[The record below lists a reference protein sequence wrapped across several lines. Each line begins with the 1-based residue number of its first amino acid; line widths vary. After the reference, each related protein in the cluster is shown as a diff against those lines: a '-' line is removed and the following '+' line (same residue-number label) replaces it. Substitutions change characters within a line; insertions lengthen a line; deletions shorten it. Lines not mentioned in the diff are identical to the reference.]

1 MTARVGMWRDVAR
14 QAESVRRSRRSPET
28 ERVLV
33 RATAAGPRASA
44 PSSLSALDNATMRTP
59 ALKPCTQAAEP
70 RSGVRQHERQWRCD
84 LRVVQR
90 FARSS
95 LPASL
100 AFTPNTTGHAE
111 PPNTARVAVSWKCDS
126 RREMAAAPSRRSFV
140 VRWKASRCFD
150 DELGIIPSHSADAPA
165 LGVLELDQRRRD
177 AHRRDADDDMEAPS
191 ELTIVPISNTVAN
204 TRPTRA
210 QVRNRPLHLLDRSLV
225 LRLGGLTLSV
235 SSSPSRE
242 TGRFYPRTD
251 SGRGSRTRTEGSH
264 RHRPSHRLRLRGD
277 GWLRCRQRP
286 DRRAQGVQL
295 HALRLPGIVPRHPRH
310 HRRGPHPKEE
320 GRLCGRRRCVD
331 ARSSLLSPS
340 SGPPS
345 SFSGLLP
352 EGSPSTAARTGKAR
366 WLPSS

>member
-191 ELTIVPISNTVAN
+191 VADDCSDLEHSHKHAPN
-204 TRPTRA
+204 ACASKESAASLAGSIPSSEACPRVGACRSFAKRRQLRTSTRA
-210 QVRNRPLHLLDRSLV
+210 ER
-225 LRLGGLTLSV
+225 TTAC
-235 SSSPSRE
+235 RE
-242 TGRFYPRTD
+242 R
-251 SGRGSRTRTEGSH
+251 
-264 RHRPSHRLRLRGD
+264 
-277 GWLRCRQRP
+277 
-286 DRRAQGVQL
+286 
-295 HALRLPGIVPRHPRH
+295 
-310 HRRGPHPKEE
+310 
-320 GRLCGRRRCVD
+320 
-331 ARSSLLSPS
+331 
-340 SGPPS
+340 
-345 SFSGLLP
+345 
-352 EGSPSTAARTGKAR
+352 
-366 WLPSS
+366 